1 MNNIDIT
8 LNNINIDIDIIKFES
23 YSSDEGRQIYP

>member
-1 MNNIDIT
+1 MNNINIK
-8 LNNINIDIDIIKFES
+8 LNNINIDIDIIKFKS